1 LIFEVLEKMLKAN
14 SYYILPCKLILHRL
28 FV

>member
-1 LIFEVLEKMLKAN
+1 MLKAN